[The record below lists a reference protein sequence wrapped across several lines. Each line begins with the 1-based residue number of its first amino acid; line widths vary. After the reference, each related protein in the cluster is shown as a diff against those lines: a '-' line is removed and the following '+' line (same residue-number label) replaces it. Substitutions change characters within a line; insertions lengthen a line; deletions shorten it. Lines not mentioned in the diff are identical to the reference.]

1 MKYIRIDWPWSQEWL
16 EVIDYDEETGEPI
29 DDEVIPGDDCSVF
42 VEEETYE
49 RGVTAFLDLQIARID
64 SE

>member
-1 MKYIRIDWPWSQEWL
+1 MD
-16 EVIDYDEETGEPI
+16 VIDYDDDMEPI
-29 DDEVIPGDDCSVF
+29 DEEVIPGDDCSVF

-49 RGVTAFLDLQIARID
+49 RGVAAFLDLQIARID